1 MTSLQCLLGW
11 YHWNLRVL
19 PHLCA
24 VGKPTFIVPFFG
36 DQPFWGAACERAGVG
51 PAPVPIDDLTT
62 ERIVDALKEL
72 ILPTWVMVVAM

>member
-1 MTSLQCLLGW
+1 MAGDGAWAAPSHVT
-11 YHWNLRVL
+11 
-19 PHLCA
+19 
-24 VGKPTFIVPFFG
+24 GKPTFIVPFFG

-72 ILPTWVMVVAM
+72 ILPT